1 LAKIE
6 DWDTIGAI
14 QEFRDPTVAKLQPNS
29 GIRNS
34 DVELEKFHK
43 QYGFKI
49 CPTLTEDQRHEL
61 LEKLYAHK
69 DLFARDVTEIK
80 ACNGPPLKID
90 LHTNRKMF
98 KCQFKLNEAEKAEI
112 TRQIS

>member
-1 LAKIE
+1 LNYTNHVVTLKKGLKLARIE

-49 CPTLTEDQRHEL
+49 CPHSPPSVAPLIGLKVRLTQRPQGQL
-61 LEKLYAHK
+61 LKLG
-69 DLFARDVTEIK
+69 
-80 ACNGPPLKID
+80 N
-90 LHTNRKMF
+90 
-98 KCQFKLNEAEKAEI
+98 
-112 TRQIS
+112 